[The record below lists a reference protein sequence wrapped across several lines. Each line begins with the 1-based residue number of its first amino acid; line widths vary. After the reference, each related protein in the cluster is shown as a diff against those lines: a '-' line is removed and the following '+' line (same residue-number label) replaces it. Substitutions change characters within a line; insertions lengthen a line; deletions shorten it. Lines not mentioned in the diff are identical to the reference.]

1 MHIYVVLIVKKKLRR
16 RFLLL
21 TPSPL
26 HVVGFTIY
34 GEGTTTYVQT
44 VDGHETISAASQY
57 HIRVEPLRKDEHAQ
71 RPKPLL
77 LYQRLAK

>member
-26 HVVGFTIY
+26 HVVGFIY